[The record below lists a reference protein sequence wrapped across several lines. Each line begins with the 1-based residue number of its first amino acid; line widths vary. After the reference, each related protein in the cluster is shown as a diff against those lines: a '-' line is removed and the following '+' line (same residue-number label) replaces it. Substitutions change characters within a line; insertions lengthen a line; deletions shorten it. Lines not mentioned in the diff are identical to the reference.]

1 MKNLVYGGIL
11 MLTGMLGI
19 FTLLV
24 MTGFAYITNSS
35 TFLAIFIIIAV
46 LFAILAF
53 YGFWEYARPAM
64 RAKDDD

>member
-19 FTLLV
+19 FTSLV

-35 TFLAIFIIIAV
+35 TFLAIFII
-46 LFAILAF
+46 AF
-53 YGFWEYARPAM
+53 NC
-64 RAKDDD
+64 

>member
-19 FTLLV
+19 FTSLV